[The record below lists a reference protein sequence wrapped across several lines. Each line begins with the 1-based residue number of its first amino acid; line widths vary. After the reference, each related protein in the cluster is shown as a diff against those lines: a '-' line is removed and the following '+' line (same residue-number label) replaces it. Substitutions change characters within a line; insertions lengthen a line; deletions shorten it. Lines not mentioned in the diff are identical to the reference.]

1 MLNVNVL
8 LIFVTVCVLSTKSCR
23 SSCGF
28 GSAYSLNLVFIEEN
42 MHNSS

>member
-1 MLNVNVL
+1 MLNLKVS

-28 GSAYSLNLVFIEEN
+28 GSTYSLNLVFIEEN
-42 MHNSS
+42 VHNSS